1 MILWRLARC
10 PTDPL
15 AEFHVLRKKFAGKA
29 LENDL
34 QRVAIGF
41 KYVNMT
47 DITREPPRNRRAVP
61 ASEPAAP
68 RSPDARA
75 DRNHLI
81 THVELLF
88 FAYRDFTGDPDAVLA
103 QYGFGRAHHRVLHF
117 VHRNPGL
124 RVANLLEIL
133 KITKQSLARVLKQ
146 LVGDGYISQ
155 RAGAADRRER
165 LLYVTM
171 KGARLT
177 EKLTT
182 LQVKRVEAA
191 LAKAGIGAEAATRQ
205 FLLAMI
211 SDSDR
216 PQVEALARIGTAAS
230 LQPEPEDSE

>member
-1 MILWRLARC
+1 
-10 PTDPL
+10 
-15 AEFHVLRKKFAGKA
+15 
-29 LENDL
+29 L
-34 QRVAIGF
+34 QVVPIGF

-47 DITREPPRNRRAVP
+47 DITREAPRGRRAP
-61 ASEPAAP
+61 PGTDAAAGK
-68 RSPDARA
+68 SA
-75 DRNHLI
+75 DGKSADGQAERDHLI

-146 LVGDGYISQ
+146 LIGEGFVAQ
-155 RAGAADRRER
+155 RAGAEDRRER
-165 LLYVTM
+165 LLYVTA
-171 KGARLT
+171 KGARLA

-182 LQVKRVEAA
+182 LQIKRVEQA
-191 LAKAGIGAEAATRQ
+191 LAKAGDGADNATRR

-211 SDSDR
+211 ADADR
-216 PQVEALARIGTAAS
+216 PQVEALVRMAPAVPSAIGKG
-230 LQPEPEDSE
+230 EEE